1 MFKSLGFSNIYNL
14 KRFNK
19 IMKNEIT
26 VADVMTRKP
35 ITISPK
41 TNLLDCAKK
50 MLKNKVGALLIVD
63 KNKKLVGYIAQ
74 KEILWAIVKKSKNL
88 GGIKAIDISARKLTT
103 IPPKLTIK
111 EAMKR
116 MKKYKRL
123 PVVQKGELVGLLSAK
138 DILNF
143 NPYFYPEFEEMTK
156 IREESEKLKRL
167 KKVGYKTSQG
177 YCEECGNYGAIY
189 SSEGRSI
196 CGECR
201 AE

>member
-1 MFKSLGFSNIYNL
+1 
-14 KRFNK
+14 
-19 IMKNEIT
+19 
-26 VADVMTRKP
+26 
-35 ITISPK
+35 
-41 TNLLDCAKK
+41 

-63 KNKKLVGYIAQ
+63 KNKKLIGLIVQ
-74 KEILWAIVKKSKNL
+74 KDILWALIKKPQKEL
-88 GGIKAIDISARKLTT
+88 KHIKAIDVASKKLRT
-103 IPPKLTIK
+103 IHPKATIK
-111 EAMKR
+111 EAAKR
-116 MKKYKRL
+116 MGKYKRL
-123 PVVQKGELVGLLSAK
+123 PVTQRGEAVGMLTIK

-143 NPYFYPEFEEMTK
+143 NPELYPEFEEMSK

-167 KKVGYKTSQG
+167 KKIGYKTSQG

>member
-1 MFKSLGFSNIYNL
+1 
-14 KRFNK
+14 
-19 IMKNEIT
+19 MKNIL
-26 VADVMTRKP
+26 VCDLMTRNP
-35 ITISPK
+35 LTVGPE

-50 MLKNKVGALLIVD
+50 MLKNKVGALLIVN
-63 KNKKLVGYIAQ
+63 KNKKLLGYIAQ
-74 KEILWAIVKKSKNL
+74 KEILWTIVKKSKNL
-88 GGIKAIDISARKLTT
+88 SGIKAIDISARKLTT

-143 NPYFYPEFEEMTK
+143 NPEFYPEFEELSE

-167 KKVGYKTSQG
+167 KEIGYKTSQG
-177 YCEECGNYGAIY
+177 YCEECGNYSPLSKSGKGLVC
-189 SSEGRSI
+189 E
-196 CGECR
+196 ECR
-201 AE
+201 EK

>member
-1 MFKSLGFSNIYNL
+1 
-14 KRFNK
+14 
-19 IMKNEIT
+19 MKNIL
-26 VADVMTRKP
+26 VCDLMTRNP
-35 ITISPK
+35 LTVGPE

-50 MLKNKVGALLIVD
+50 MLKNKIGALLIVS

-74 KEILWAIVKKSKNL
+74 KEILWAIIKKPKNL
-88 GGIKAIDISARKLTT
+88 QGIKAIDISAKKLTT

-111 EAMKR
+111 EAIKR

>member
-35 ITISPK
+35 ITIGPE

>member
-1 MFKSLGFSNIYNL
+1 
-14 KRFNK
+14 
-19 IMKNEIT
+19 
-26 VADVMTRKP
+26 
-35 ITISPK
+35 
-41 TNLLDCAKK
+41 CAKK